1 MDYLFFTYNVLI
13 IYLKFYNGLV
23 RMSLVPKNLN
33 QKTVREL
40 SFILIIKIILLMII
54 KNIWFDAPT
63 IPKDFDNQV
72 AERIAGNPSQ
82 IKETR

>member
-1 MDYLFFTYNVLI
+1 
-13 IYLKFYNGLV
+13 
-23 RMSLVPKNLN
+23 MSLVSKNLN
-33 QKTVREL
+33 QKTVREITA
-40 SFILIIKIILLMII
+40 ILIIKIILLLVI

-63 IPKDFDNQV
+63 IPKDFDTHV

>member
-1 MDYLFFTYNVLI
+1 
-13 IYLKFYNGLV
+13 
-23 RMSLVPKNLN
+23 MSLVPKNLN

>member
-1 MDYLFFTYNVLI
+1 
-13 IYLKFYNGLV
+13 
-23 RMSLVPKNLN
+23 MSLVQKNLN
-33 QKTVREL
+33 QKAVRDITV
-40 SFILIIKIILLMII
+40 ILIIKISLLLVI

-63 IPKDFDNQV
+63 IPKNFDSQV